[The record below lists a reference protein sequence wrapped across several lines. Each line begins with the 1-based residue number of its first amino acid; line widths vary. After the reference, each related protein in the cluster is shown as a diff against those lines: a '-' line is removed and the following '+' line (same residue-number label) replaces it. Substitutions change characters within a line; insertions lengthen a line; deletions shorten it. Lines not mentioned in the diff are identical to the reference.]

1 LKYKDPGCPTISC
14 IIGDHKIEHALLD
27 LGASVN
33 LLPHSV
39 FLQLNLGELK
49 STSTTLLL
57 ADRSIKIPK
66 GIVEDVLVQVDK
78 FIYLVDFIVL
88 ETEPVVNNYKPIP
101 VILGRPFL
109 ATANALINCR
119 NGLMNL
125 SFGNM
130 TLELNVFNMCR
141 QPNEENEN
149 EDEIDEQKE
158 LLESCI
164 EENI

>member
-1 LKYKDPGCPTISC
+1 M
-14 IIGDHKIEHALLD
+14 
-27 LGASVN
+27 
-33 LLPHSV
+33 
-39 FLQLNLGELK
+39 
-49 STSTTLLL
+49 
-57 ADRSIKIPK
+57 
-66 GIVEDVLVQVDK
+66 EDVLIQVDK
-78 FIYLVDFIVL
+78 FIYPIDFIVL

-109 ATANALINCR
+109 ANANALINYR

-149 EDEIDEQKE
+149 EDDTDEQKE
-158 LLESCI
+158 LFESCI
-164 EENI
+164 KENIQKGDFSELSNVCLVNSIESNKQLELIFLI